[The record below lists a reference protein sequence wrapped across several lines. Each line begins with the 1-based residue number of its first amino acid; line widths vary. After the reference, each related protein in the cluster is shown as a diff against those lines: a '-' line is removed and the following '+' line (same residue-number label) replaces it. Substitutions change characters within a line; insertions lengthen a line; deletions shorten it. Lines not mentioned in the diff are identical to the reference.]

1 MIRRGFVVQQ
11 VDVSSQFAY
20 IMAPKE
26 ESEIKTISKASQVT
40 CDVFNKYLKEQIME
54 AIDADKVL
62 IIIIMFTSFFLLL
75 IV

>member
-1 MIRRGFVVQQ
+1 MITWQ

-26 ESEIKTISKASQVT
+26 ELEVKTIQKASQVT

-54 AIDADKVL
+54 IIDADKVQL
-62 IIIIMFTSFFLLL
+62 IYYKRRRDCSSIGCPIFQ
-75 IV
+75 